1 MAAERATKK
10 THFKQRA
17 KRLTR
22 LTGGWREKSPCYCGR
37 GAGVRSNKR
46 ECSGARGTRG
56 PGCSLWSGR
65 AWTGRGRSG
74 WGDRLYGGASH
85 RALVGGEKIRT
96 ATPRAVS
103 KTVNGTSNQRGAR
116 YKRPAAGS
124 QGNCGETRP
133 ASGRIGRSPKRTA
146 AGSAAGMK
154 GAKDCGVLSLPDA
167 PLRPAHACPEGSSG
181 ILHARKRA
189 SLLLP
194 GEAGVARHRP
204 IGRFEARPRPLSKE
218 FPPPQR
224 PVAGSQSDPGCVK
237 TPRGM
242 TAPAI
247 LRLVVTFRAKN
258 RKNSSSARH

>member
-46 ECSGARGTRG
+46 ERSGARGTRG

-65 AWTGRGRSG
+65 AWTGRGCCG

-103 KTVNGTSNQRGAR
+103 KTVSNQRSAR
-116 YKRPAAGS
+116 YKRPAASS

-154 GAKDCGVLSLPDA
+154 GAKDCGVLSLPDD
-167 PLRPAHACPEGSSG
+167 PSTDPC
-181 ILHARKRA
+181 I
-189 SLLLP
+189 
-194 GEAGVARHRP
+194 
-204 IGRFEARPRPLSKE
+204 PRS
-218 FPPPQR
+218 R
-224 PVAGSQSDPGCVK
+224 
-237 TPRGM
+237 
-242 TAPAI
+242 
-247 LRLVVTFRAKN
+247 
-258 RKNSSSARH
+258 